1 MTFARRFLFLLL
13 LISTFLFSEKAAATH
28 IVGGEL
34 NYQYLGN
41 NVYRIW
47 LTVYRDCYNGVPPF
61 DNPASL
67 GVFDAGNNSLIFERL
82 LVRNPSDTI
91 PPTINSPCFIPPT
104 NVCYERTTYT
114 DTITLPPSSQGYI
127 LSYQR
132 CCRNV
137 TILNIV
143 DPTWTGATYLA
154 YIPPTG
160 IFPVNGNPKFNNW
173 PPPFICAGIP
183 FVFDNSAT
191 DPEGDSIAYE
201 ICAPFMGADTI
212 DPMPQ
217 PPNNPPYS
225 SVIWQPPYSQT
236 NILNGAPDLNI
247 DFNSGILTCTPT
259 TVGQFVVGVCAKEF
273 RNGVYVSTTK
283 RDFQLNVVPC
293 PTLVVAAIQNPI
305 VNCENYTV
313 GFQNFSLNAGTYLWD
328 FGLPGNADQSTSFSP
343 NFTYPDTGTYNVTL
357 IAYSNINVNCADTT
371 VGTVTILPLFNTYAS
386 YTRDV
391 CTNTYTFSDSS
402 NSVSGTIAT
411 REWSFGD
418 GGVSTIA
425 NPSHTYATAGNYLV
439 TLITTSTR
447 GCKDTVRISLVVP
460 ALVQASNPQINLPTC
475 HNDSYGSISILVSGG
490 NAPYYLQWND
500 PNNQQTALI
509 DSLPAGTYT
518 VIITDAA
525 GCKDTSSYTI
535 NNPPVLLADT
545 ITTIAYC
552 KGECIGT
559 ASAINVSGGIPG
571 YSYLWSDNNQQ
582 TSATATGLC
591 PGSYSVTITDANGC
605 SKTLTNLIVNYSDS
619 LPAFDAYADDASLYQ
634 GQTTQLHC
642 IPDSNIYSY
651 SWTPSQF
658 LSSSTISNPFTTPNT
673 PINYVATMT
682 DQNGCSVIDTVFLE
696 VDVVICGEPEVFI
709 PNAFSPNNDGEN
721 ELLYVRGNAI
731 KTMLLRVYD
740 RWGEL
745 VFETNSKTAGWN
757 GTYKNKPVDPGVFVY
772 YLDVICFDEQKFFKK
787 GNITVIR

>member
-1 MTFARRFLFLLL
+1 MSFAKRIFIFLML
-13 LISTFLFSEKAAATH
+13 LISFIISEEAKATH

-41 NVYRIW
+41 NLYRIW

-61 DNPASL
+61 DNPASI
-67 GVFDAGNNSLIFERL
+67 GVFDAGNNALIFERL
-82 LVRNPSDTI
+82 LTRNPSDTI

-114 DTITLPPSSQGYI
+114 DTITLPPTSQGYI

-137 TILNIV
+137 TLLNIIY
-143 DPTWTGATYLA
+143 PTGTGATYLA
-154 YIPPTG
+154 YIPPIS
-160 IFPVNGNPKFNNW
+160 IFPINGNPKFNNW

-201 ICAPFMGADTI
+201 ICAPYMGADTI

-217 PPNNPPYS
+217 PPNAPPYS
-225 SVIWQPPYSQT
+225 SVIWQPPYSQS

-247 DFNSGILTCTPT
+247 DFNTGILTCTPT

-305 VNCENYTV
+305 VNCENYNV
-313 GFQNFSLNAGTYLWD
+313 GFQNFSLNAGSYLWD
-328 FGLPGNADQSTSFSP
+328 FGLPGNVDQSTSFSP
-343 NFTYPDTGTYNVTL
+343 NFIYPDTGTYQVTL
-357 IAYSNINVNCADTT
+357 IAYSSINTACADTT
-371 VGTVTILPLFNTYAS
+371 NGTVTILPLFKTYAA

-391 CTNTYTFSDSS
+391 CSNTYSFTDSS
-402 NSVSGTIAT
+402 NTISGTIDT

-418 GGVSTIA
+418 GGSSFVA
-425 NPSHTYATAGNYLV
+425 NPSHSYSIAGNYTV
-439 TLITTSTR
+439 TLITTSSR
-447 GCKDTVRISLVVP
+447 GCKDTIKLQINVP

-475 HNDSYGSISILVSGG
+475 NNDSDGSVAIIVSGG

-500 PNNQQTALI
+500 PSNQQTALI

-525 GCKDTSSYTI
+525 GCKDTSSYNI
-535 NNPPVLLADT
+535 LNPPPLVFDT
-545 ITTIAYC
+545 ITSYAYC
-552 KGECIGT
+552 KGQCIGT
-559 ASAINVSGGIPG
+559 AAAINVNGGIPG

-582 TSATATGLC
+582 TSASATGLC
-591 PGSYSVTITDANGC
+591 PGSYSITITDANGC

-619 LPAFDAYADDASLYQ
+619 LPYFDAYSEDTTLYQ
-634 GQTTQLHC
+634 GQSTQMHC
-642 IPDSNIYSY
+642 IPDSNIYNY
-651 SWTPSQF
+651 TWNPSQY
-658 LSSSTISNPFTTPNT
+658 LSYGNIPNPTATPPTSISY
-673 PINYVATMT
+673 IATMT
-682 DQNGCSVIDTVFLE
+682 DKNGCIVKDTVYLE
-696 VDVVICGEPEVFI
+696 VKNVICGEPEVFI
-709 PNAFSPNNDGEN
+709 PNAFSPNNDGQN
-721 ELLYVRGNAI
+721 EMLYVRGNAI
-731 KTMLLRVYD
+731 KTILLRVYD

-745 VFETNSKTAGWN
+745 VFESNSKSNGWN
-757 GTYKNKPVDPGVFVY
+757 GTYNNKAVDPGVFVY
-772 YLDVICFDEQKFFKK
+772 YLEVVCYDNQQYFKK